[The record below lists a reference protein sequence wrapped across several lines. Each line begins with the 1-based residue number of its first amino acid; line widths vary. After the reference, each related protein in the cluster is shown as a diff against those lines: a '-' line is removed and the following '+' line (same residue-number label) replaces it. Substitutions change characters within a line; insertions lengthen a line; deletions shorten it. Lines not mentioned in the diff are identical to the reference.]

1 LIWAWLD
8 GRIEHDIETPA
19 TATDDGL
26 LAELRELEAEL
37 VRVQYR
43 QLEVLAELQ
52 ARNVPGRLGLR
63 GLADLITGQVR
74 CTRIEARKRA
84 QAVER
89 FGARRALTGEVL
101 EPVYPA
107 TAEALSQ
114 GAIGAEHAAAIA
126 DTVEKIPVADRAEHA
141 TAVESTL
148 LEHAR
153 VVDPRTVRLLGQRIL
168 AHLDPDGPSPAE
180 ERLQQAHRRLN
191 LTRLPDSTG
200 LLDGQL
206 TPTCQAIWEAVL
218 TPLAARRPDDALGP
232 DDRTPGQRLHDA
244 FEEAGRRLL
253 ATGELPDHA
262 GLPAQLIITLT
273 LTDLERRA
281 GRATTHHGGTL
292 SIDQALKLAA
302 DANLLPTVLSQ
313 AGDVL
318 AFGRGRRLAS
328 AGQRKALF
336 ARDRGC
342 TFPGCTRT
350 AANAEIHHTTDWAR
364 GGRTDLKSMAI
375 ACGYH
380 NNEAPKQGWRT
391 VMINQVPHWKPPPWY
406 PDQQPQRNYL
416 HHPELLKRGG
426 EGGEGESDRNNVLQV

>member
-1 LIWAWLD
+1 LIGFGWAS
-8 GRIEHDIETPA
+8 RIEHVIEQPGT
-19 TATDDGL
+19 TTDEGL
-26 LAELRELEAEL
+26 LAELGVLEAEL
-37 VRVQYR
+37 CRVQFR
-43 QLEVLAELQ
+43 QLAVLAELQ
-52 ARNVPGRLGLR
+52 SRNVPGQLGLR
-63 GLADLITGQVR
+63 GLADLITAQVR
-74 CTRIEARKRA
+74 CTRAEARRRA

-89 FGARRALTGEVL
+89 FGDRRALTGETL
-101 EPVYPA
+101 EPVYPNV
-107 TAEALSQ
+107 AEAFAD
-114 GAIGAEHAAAIA
+114 GAVSAEHAAAIA
-126 DTVEKIPVADRAEHA
+126 DTVEAIPVADRAEHA
-141 TAVESTL
+141 AAVESTL

-153 VVDPRTVRLLGQRIL
+153 TVDPRTVRLLGQRIL

-180 ERLQQAHRRLN
+180 ERQQQSHRRLS
-191 LTRLPDSTG
+191 LTRQADSVG

-206 TPTCQAIWEAVL
+206 TPTCQAIWEAIL

-232 DDRTPGQRLHDA
+232 DRRTPGQRLHDA

-253 ATGELPDHA
+253 KAGDLPDHA

-281 GRATTHHGGTL
+281 GRATTHHGGNLT
-292 SIDQALKLAA
+292 INDALCLAA
-302 DANLLPTVLSQ
+302 DAKLLPAVLSD

-342 TFPGCTRT
+342 TFPSCTRT
-350 AANAEIHHTTDWAR
+350 AAQSEIHHTTDWAH
-364 GGRTDLKSMAI
+364 GGRTDLKDLAI

-391 VMINQVPHWKPPPWY
+391 VMLNGIPHWQPPPWH
-406 PDQQPQRNYL
+406 PTQEPLRNYL
-416 HHPELLKRGG
+416 HHPELLTTGP
-426 EGGEGESDRNNVLQV
+426 D

>member
-1 LIWAWLD
+1 LIRLAFS
-8 GRIEHDIETPA
+8 GKIECMIEQLVKVCDA
-19 TATDDGL
+19 EL
-26 LAELRELEAEL
+26 LAELRTLEAEL
-37 VRVQYR
+37 ARVQYR
-43 QLEVLAELQ
+43 QLAVLAELS
-52 ARNVPGRLGLR
+52 ARNVPGQLGLR

-74 CTRIEARKRA
+74 CTRTEARRRA

-89 FGARRALTGEVL
+89 FGARRAVTGEAL
-101 EPVYPA
+101 EPVYPDV
-107 TAEALSQ
+107 AEALAD
-114 GAIGAEHAAAIA
+114 GAIPVDHAAAIA
-126 DTVEKIPVADRAEHA
+126 DTVEAIPAGDRAQHA
-141 TAVESTL
+141 VQVEATL

-153 VVDPRTVRLLGQRIL
+153 RVDPHTVRLLGQRIL

-180 ERLQQAHRRLN
+180 QRLQQAHRRLN

-200 LLDGQL
+200 LLDGRL
-206 TPTCQAIWEAVL
+206 TPTCQAIWETIL

-232 DDRTPGQRLHDA
+232 DQRTPGQRMHDA

-253 ATGELPDHA
+253 KTGELPDHA
-262 GLPAQLIITLT
+262 GLPAQLIITMS

-281 GRATTHHGGTL
+281 GRATTHHGGNLT
-292 SIDQALKLAA
+292 INDALCLAA
-302 DANLLPTVLSQ
+302 DAKVLPAVLSD

-342 TFPGCTRT
+342 TFPGCDRT
-350 AANAEIHHTTDWAR
+350 AAQSEIHHTTDWAR
-364 GGRTDLKSMAI
+364 GGRTDLKDLAI

-391 VMINQVPHWKPPPWY
+391 IMLNGIPHWQPPPWH
-406 PDQQPQRNYL
+406 PTQEPLRNYL
-416 HHPELLKRGG
+416 HHPELLNLPRP
-426 EGGEGESDRNNVLQV
+426 D